1 VIEAL
6 KSDEIVNKVGGRFK
20 LGVLIQKRLVDVT
33 FGAPL
38 LVERG
43 DKSLIEAVVQ
53 EVLEGKISLEVPE
66 FRAKRP
72 PVAPTG
78 ADTGEAEPE
87 PESDE

>member
-1 VIEAL
+1 MIEAL
-6 KSDEIVNKVGGRFK
+6 KSDAVVNKVGGRFK
-20 LGVLIQKRLVDVT
+20 LAVLVQKRLVDVT

-43 DKSLIEAVVQ
+43 EKSLMEAVVQ

-72 PVAPTG
+72 APAPTG
-78 ADTGEAEPE
+78 SEAGESEPE
-87 PESDE
+87 PEADE

>member
-6 KSDEIVNKVGGRFK
+6 KSDVIVNKVGGRFK
-20 LGVLIQKRLVDVT
+20 LAVLIQKRLVDVT

-43 DKSLIEAVVQ
+43 EKSLMEAVVQ

-66 FRAKRP
+66 IKARRP
-72 PVAPTG
+72 ASPQPG
-78 ADTGEAEPE
+78 ADVGESEPE